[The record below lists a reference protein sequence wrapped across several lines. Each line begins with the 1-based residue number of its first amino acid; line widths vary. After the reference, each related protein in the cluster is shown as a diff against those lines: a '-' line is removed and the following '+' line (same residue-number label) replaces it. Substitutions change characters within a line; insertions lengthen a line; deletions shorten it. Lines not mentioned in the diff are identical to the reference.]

1 MPSFSR
7 QGHEWRWSSQQVLST
22 LSLLCDGRFFPSA
35 SSAHPQGHQAHHQT
49 QRHRFLSKFLSRS
62 WSHLTSH
69 LSLQTPTYPPVPG
82 IWNLS
87 CGFSLISLFY
97 LLISAFPASPTTAW
111 LLKPLINP
119 LLHNTHEVFTI
130 IVEPWITHA
139 LLFLR
144 QEIQLYLQFQKLLI
158 GKTDQVTS

>member
-1 MPSFSR
+1 MAAMPSFSC

-49 QRHRFLSKFLSRS
+49 QKLV
-62 WSHLTSH
+62 
-69 LSLQTPTYPPVPG
+69 PPDFPFVPADS
-82 IWNLS
+82 NLS
-87 CGFSLISLFY
+87 TSSRDLESQLWLSLISLFY